1 MEMSGSDLI
10 RMLYYTCF
18 NTLEFISALT
28 DTPSLDSC
36 NHTVRLIFS
45 VLQIRIRLRE
55 TKELVRDYVAC
66 GWDLNP
72 RLDYK
77 FYDLSTFS
85 WISIEGETKL
95 IEN

>member
-1 MEMSGSDLI
+1 MI
-10 RMLYYTCF
+10 
-18 NTLEFISALT
+18 
-28 DTPSLDSC
+28 
-36 NHTVRLIFS
+36 S

-72 RLDYK
+72 RLDYR

-85 WISIEGETKL
+85 WISIEDV
-95 IEN
+95 ISA